1 MSGVTEWAGNS
12 CHNGPEGTSWD
23 AKLRAATPNALQR
36 PLYHLI
42 GHLWFDKVSIEQA
55 EHLKVFGPVLFL
67 GLHRNGALDGVAY
80 LRAVPGA
87 AYLVSAQL
95 HRSALG
101 RFLFPGIA
109 VARRKDRERG
119 IHTANDSAIDQCI
132 EHLAGNGQLFV
143 MPEGT
148 STLGRSHL
156 PFKSGAA
163 RIAFEHLRQN
173 RRLTIVPL
181 AIHYECAWRWQRRVH
196 IVVGETRALYPTTG
210 FSREQIEV
218 LLSACLEK
226 TGVNFPS
233 DDWQRRAEQL
243 SFLGSLATNRNYPE
257 SLKHFERDLPPAL
270 TEQLSMAEAQAK
282 RSGAWTYQRLPL
294 VPNGSV
300 FRAVMTWLPLAVLI
314 AAFAILNL
322 PSLSAGYYAGRKLP
336 DDINVVAFWSA
347 MIGLGTAFL
356 FVSALTVGLLLT
368 GHWVAFLTYLTV
380 SWAGVRAFD
389 SFRRLTVITYNGLIA
404 RRAHDLRESMAC
416 LSTRV
421 AEHFRHA

>member
-1 MSGVTEWAGNS
+1 MRS
-12 CHNGPEGTSWD
+12 C
-23 AKLRAATPNALQR
+23 AQR
-36 PLYHLI
+36 RRTHYNHLI

-163 RIAFEHLRQN
+163 RIAFEHLRQG

-196 IVVGETRALYPTTG
+196 IVVGETQALHPTAG
-210 FSREQIEV
+210 LSREQIEV
-218 LLSACLEK
+218 LLSVCLEK

-243 SFLGSLATNRNYPE
+243 AFLGSLATNRNY
-257 SLKHFERDLPPAL
+257 SQNL
-270 TEQLSMAEAQAK
+270 T
-282 RSGAWTYQRLPL
+282 RVRL
-294 VPNGSV
+294 
-300 FRAVMTWLPLAVLI
+300 
-314 AAFAILNL
+314 
-322 PSLSAGYYAGRKLP
+322 
-336 DDINVVAFWSA
+336 
-347 MIGLGTAFL
+347 
-356 FVSALTVGLLLT
+356 
-368 GHWVAFLTYLTV
+368 
-380 SWAGVRAFD
+380 
-389 SFRRLTVITYNGLIA
+389 
-404 RRAHDLRESMAC
+404 
-416 LSTRV
+416 LSTTHSDHLQRTHR
-421 AEHFRHA
+421 APRA